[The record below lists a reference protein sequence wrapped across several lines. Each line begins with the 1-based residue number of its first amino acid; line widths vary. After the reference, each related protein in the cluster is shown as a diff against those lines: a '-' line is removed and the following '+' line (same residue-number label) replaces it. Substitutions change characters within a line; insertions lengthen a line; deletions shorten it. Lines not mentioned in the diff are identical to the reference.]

1 MTLLKALGIDLQHL
15 TGLDLLLL
23 LVAAVSFG
31 ALCLHAVTL

>member
-1 MTLLKALGIDLQHL
+1 MTYLKALGIDLQHL

-23 LVAAVSFG
+23 ALAAVSFG